1 MDQETISKLRSVMI
15 EILDEFIRI
24 CDENKL
30 SYFLHAGT
38 LLGAVRHK
46 GFIPWDDDIDVAMPR
61 EDYEKFLDIYYKLE
75 NTDYYVLSDRSPE
88 NTSYYYTPF
97 AKLCKKGTVF
107 ADSIREPDEYS
118 GIYIDI
124 FPFDKCLLFLAPLQ
138 TKLINYVLLFSKFK
152 SQMYMPQKKYK
163 IIIGRILFF
172 FISKHFIITFYR
184 KLFLLFN
191 NYKTRYISFF
201 SGFYGYKRE
210 SHKYRTVF
218 PLSKIEFEGKYYCAP
233 CNYDLFLKEM
243 YGNYMELP
251 PVEQRV
257 THNPEYII
265 FNEVEQ
271 ENGLNNES
279 TL

>member
-1 MDQETISKLRSVMI
+1 VKKELDQNTIVNLRNVLLD
-15 EILDEFIRI
+15 ILDEFVRI

-30 SYFLHAGT
+30 TYFLHAGT

-61 EDYEKFLDIYYKLE
+61 KDYEIFLELYYKLE
-75 NTDYYVLSDRSPE
+75 NTNYYVLSDRSPE

-107 ADSIREPDEYS
+107 ADKSIKLDEYS

-124 FPFDKCLLFLAPLQ
+124 FPFDRCFLLFAPLQ
-138 TKLINYVLLFSKFK
+138 TKLIYYVLALFKYK
-152 SQMYMPQKKYK
+152 SHISIPKNILK
-163 IIIGRILFF
+163 IIICNLLSF
-172 FISKHFIITFYR
+172 FISKHFLITFYR

-191 NYKTRYISFF
+191 NYKTKYISFF

-210 SHKYRTVF
+210 SHKYCTLF
-218 PLSKIEFEGKYYCAP
+218 PLSKIEFEKKYYCVP
-233 CNYDLFLKEM
+233 CDYDLFLKEM

-251 PVEQRV
+251 PAEKRI

-265 FNEVEQ
+265 FNEAEQ
-271 ENGLNNES
+271 EKCIKN
-279 TL
+279 